1 MLVYCSAVSTL
12 DPSDLIDLYWAGRT
26 TLVSRH
32 DDIARY
38 DEVFRR
44 FFLGDGSPDA
54 ELTLMLR
61 ASAQAQGAL
70 AIPSTE
76 PGDAGEEDEAVLGW
90 MASDV
95 EALKHKSFAACTPE
109 ELAALRRI
117 MARIRLT
124 PPRRRT
130 RRTAPARSSG
140 SRPDPRRTVR
150 ESMRMHGE
158 PARLYWRRRKVRLR
172 PLVLILDISGSMAD
186 YSRSLLQFAHSA
198 KRSAGRVEVFCFG
211 TRLTRVTGAMEC
223 RRPDEALERAA
234 RAAFDWDGGTRIGDS
249 LDAFVRGWARRGL
262 CRGGIVVICSD
273 GLDRGD
279 PEVLAAAME
288 RLSRLCHRLVW
299 LNPHKGDDPGFRPST
314 LGMMVAAP
322 HVDLL
327 LSGHDLASLE
337 KFAALLPGLNLSRTR
352 ACDDHGSS
360 TITMC
365 TSTNAI
371 RTPMPRSRTSAG
383 SWRTSP
389 CASSLCTPTRMSVY
403 GDTSDELRDNTAGF
417 NPRFYGPARATP
429 GASLPH

>member
-1 MLVYCSAVSTL
+1 MPPDPPGPPPLTGLLVGFAGELRAAGLAVGSGDVLAYCSALSTL
-12 DPSDLIDLYWAGRT
+12 DPSDLVDLYWAGRA
-26 TLVSRH
+26 TLVNRR
-32 DDIARY
+32 DDITRY
-38 DEVFRR
+38 DEVFRQ
-44 FFLGDGSPDA
+44 FFLGAAGPDD
-54 ELTLMLR
+54 ELLLMLR
-61 ASAQAQGAL
+61 ASLAAQGAL
-70 AIPSTE
+70 ALPSTE
-76 PGDAGEEDEAVLGW
+76 PGEAGEEDDAVLGW

-95 EALKHKSFAACTPE
+95 DALKHKSFAACTPE

-130 RRTAPARSSG
+130 RRTAAARSSG
-140 SRPDPRRTVR
+140 SRPDPRRIIR

-172 PLVLILDISGSMAD
+172 PLILILDISGSMAD

-249 LDAFVRGWARRGL
+249 LDAFVRGWGRRGL

-279 PEVLAAAME
+279 PAVLAAAME
-288 RLSRLCHRLVW
+288 RLARLSHRLVW
-299 LNPHKGDDPGFRPST
+299 LNPHKGDNPDFRPST

-337 KFAALLPGLNLSRTR
+337 KLAALLPALN
-352 ACDDHGSS
+352 
-360 TITMC
+360 
-365 TSTNAI
+365 
-371 RTPMPRSRTSAG
+371 
-383 SWRTSP
+383 
-389 CASSLCTPTRMSVY
+389 
-403 GDTSDELRDNTAGF
+403 
-417 NPRFYGPARATP
+417 
-429 GASLPH
+429 

>member
-1 MLVYCSAVSTL
+1 VPDAPVPDLPVPDDRFTGLLVAFAGELRAAGLAVGSGDVLVYCSAVCAL
-12 DPSDLIDLYWAGRT
+12 DPSDLTDLYWAGRA
-26 TLVSRH
+26 TLVSKH

-38 DEVFRR
+38 DEAFRR
-44 FFLGDGSPDA
+44 FFLGDAGPDE

-76 PGDAGEEDEAVLGW
+76 PGDSDESDEAMLGW

-95 EALKHKSFAACTPE
+95 EALKHKSFPACTPE

-130 RRTAPARSSG
+130 RRTAAARTG
-140 SRPDPRRTVR
+140 TRPDPRRTVR

-158 PARLYWRRRKVRLR
+158 PARLYWRRRRVRLR
-172 PLVLILDISGSMAD
+172 PVVLILDISGSMAD

-211 TRLTRVTGAMEC
+211 TTLTRVTGAMEC

-249 LDAFVRGWARRGL
+249 LDTFVRDWGRRGL
-262 CRGGIVVICSD
+262 CRGSIVVICSD

-288 RLSRLCHRLVW
+288 RLSRQCHRLVW

-337 KFAALLPGLNLSRTR
+337 KFAALLPGLN
-352 ACDDHGSS
+352 
-360 TITMC
+360 
-365 TSTNAI
+365 
-371 RTPMPRSRTSAG
+371 
-383 SWRTSP
+383 
-389 CASSLCTPTRMSVY
+389 
-403 GDTSDELRDNTAGF
+403 
-417 NPRFYGPARATP
+417 
-429 GASLPH
+429 

>member
-1 MLVYCSAVSTL
+1 VPEDAFTGLLVRFAGELRAAGLAVGSGDVLVYCSALSTL
-12 DPSDLIDLYWAGRT
+12 DPADLVDLYWAGRA
-26 TLVSRH
+26 TLVNRH

-44 FFLGDGSPDA
+44 FFLGDAGPDD

-61 ASAQAQGAL
+61 ASLAAQGAL
-70 AIPSTE
+70 ALPSVE
-76 PGDAGEEDEAVLGW
+76 PGEGSPEEDAVLGW

-95 EALKHKSFAACTPE
+95 DALKRKSFAACTPA

-130 RRTAPARSSG
+130 RRTTAASSSG

-150 ESMRMHGE
+150 ETMRMHGE

-172 PLVLILDISGSMAD
+172 PLILIMDISGSMAD

-279 PEVLAAAME
+279 PAVLAGAME
-288 RLSRLCHRLVW
+288 RLTRLSHRLVW
-299 LNPHKGDDPGFRPST
+299 LNPHKGDNPAFRPST
-314 LGMMVAAP
+314 LGMMIAAP
-322 HVDLL
+322 HIDLL

-337 KFAALLPGLNLSRTR
+337 KLAALLPGLN
-352 ACDDHGSS
+352 
-360 TITMC
+360 
-365 TSTNAI
+365 
-371 RTPMPRSRTSAG
+371 
-383 SWRTSP
+383 
-389 CASSLCTPTRMSVY
+389 
-403 GDTSDELRDNTAGF
+403 
-417 NPRFYGPARATP
+417 
-429 GASLPH
+429 